1 MEKRECSH
9 MMTFQM
15 GDRTTCLLCKSE
27 VKYNKE
33 TGKEEIVSKPETPE
47 FHDKII
53 DSMHDRILREVQ

>member
-1 MEKRECSH
+1 